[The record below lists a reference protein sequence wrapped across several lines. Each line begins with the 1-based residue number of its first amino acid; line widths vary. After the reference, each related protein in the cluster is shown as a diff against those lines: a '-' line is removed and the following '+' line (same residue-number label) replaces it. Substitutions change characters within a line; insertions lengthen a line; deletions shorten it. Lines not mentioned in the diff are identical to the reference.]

1 MKKTLVRLALV
12 GFAPLL
18 AACPQN
24 PLEDTA
30 CTMEA
35 RTAVQVEMR
44 DARTGAALKGPA
56 TLTVRDGAFVETAE
70 IPEEFS
76 SMGIAHERAGVYVV
90 TVKKA
95 GYRDWT
101 RADVAVKRGEC
112 HVETATLR
120 AELEPAT

>member
-1 MKKTLVRLALV
+1 MKKTLVRLAVV

-24 PLEDTA
+24 PLEDTV

-35 RTAVQVEMR
+35 RSAVLVEMR
-44 DARTGAALKGPA
+44 DSRTGAALTGPA

-70 IPEEFS
+70 IPAEFS

-90 TVKKA
+90 TVRKA

-101 RADVAVKRGEC
+101 RADVAVKSDEC
-112 HVETATLR
+112 HVQTAIVR
-120 AELEPAT
+120 ADLVPAT

>member
-1 MKKTLVRLALV
+1 MRTGLVRLAAVAFL
-12 GFAPLL
+12 PLL

-24 PLEDTA
+24 PLDDTA

-35 RTAVQVEMR
+35 RSAVSVEMR
-44 DARTGAALKGPA
+44 DARTGAALTGPA
-56 TLTVRDGAFVETAE
+56 TLTVRDGAFVETVE
-70 IPEEFS
+70 IPAEFS
-76 SMGIAHERAGVYVV
+76 TMGVAHERAGVYVV
-90 TVKKA
+90 TVRKA

-112 HVETATLR
+112 HVRTAVLR

>member
-12 GFAPLL
+12 GLAPLL

-24 PLEDTA
+24 PLEDTV

-44 DARTGAALKGPA
+44 DARTGAALNGPA
-56 TLTVRDGAFVETAE
+56 TLTVRDGAFVETVE
-70 IPEEFS
+70 IPAEFS

-90 TVKKA
+90 TVRKA

-101 RADVAVKRGEC
+101 RADVSVKRDQC
-112 HVETATLR
+112 HVQTATLR

>member
-1 MKKTLVRLALV
+1 MKKTLVRLGLVALV
-12 GFAPLL
+12 PLL

-24 PLEDTA
+24 PLEDTV

-44 DARTGAALKGPA
+44 HAQTGAALAGPA
-56 TLTVRDGAFVETAE
+56 TLTVRDGAFVETVE
-70 IPEEFS
+70 IPAEFS

-90 TVKKA
+90 TVRKA

-101 RADVAVKRGEC
+101 RADVSVKRGEC
-112 HVETATLR
+112 HVETANLR
-120 AELEPAT
+120 ADLVPAT

>member
-1 MKKTLVRLALV
+1 MRTGFVRLAAV
-12 GFAPLL
+12 AFVPLL

-24 PLEDTA
+24 PMEDTV

-35 RTAVQVEMR
+35 RSAITVEMR
-44 DARTGAALKGPA
+44 DARTGAALTGPA

-70 IPEEFS
+70 FPAELS
-76 SMGIAHERAGVYVV
+76 SIGVAHERAGVYVV

-101 RADVAVKRGEC
+101 RADVAVRSDEC
-112 HVETATLR
+112 HVQTAVLR
-120 AELEPAT
+120 AELQPAS

>member
-1 MKKTLVRLALV
+1 MRTGFVRLAAV
-12 GFAPLL
+12 AFVPLL

-24 PLEDTA
+24 PMEDTV

-35 RTAVQVEMR
+35 RSAVTVEMR
-44 DARTGAALKGPA
+44 DARTGAALTGPA

-70 IPEEFS
+70 FPAELS
-76 SMGIAHERAGVYVV
+76 SIGVAHERAGVYVV

-101 RADVAVKRGEC
+101 RADVAVRSDEC
-112 HVETATLR
+112 HVQTAVLR
-120 AELEPAT
+120 AELQPAS